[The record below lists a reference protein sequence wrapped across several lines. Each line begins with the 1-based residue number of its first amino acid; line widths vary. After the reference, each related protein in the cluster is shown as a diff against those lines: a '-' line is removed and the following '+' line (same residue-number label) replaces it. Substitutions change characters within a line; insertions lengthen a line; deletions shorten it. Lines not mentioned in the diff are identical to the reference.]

1 MKFVENLMLGRFG
14 HASSEHKQD
23 GQRQKPRVGRI
34 APFIMSMIN
43 TRNIHRSNALMGHP
57 YGTDFIYDEMIIAG
71 PGPSGE
77 IEANRIVEENN
88 SFGGK
93 NTPQPGEGPSKTERE
108 SGSYDVLFSGRSEDN
123 KRVSI
128 AVRGD
133 RDPGYGSTSKMVTEC
148 AVCLL
153 QDATDVPAGIWTPG
167 AAMREKLVARLIKN
181 AGLTFE
187 IEHVDGSA

>member
-1 MKFVENLMLGRFG
+1 MAAATKDPNVVTRLKDPFLLTPGFNGP
-14 HASSEHKQD
+14 KQPHGTKIGFD
-23 GQRQKPRVGRI
+23 EELNTWV

-71 PGPSGE
+71 PGPGGE

-93 NTPQPGEGPSKTERE
+93 NTPKPGEGPSKTERE

-133 RDPGYGSTSKMVTEC
+133 SDLAPR
-148 AVCLL
+148 A
-153 QDATDVPAGIWTPG
+153 
-167 AAMREKLVARLIKN
+167 
-181 AGLTFE
+181 
-187 IEHVDGSA
+187 